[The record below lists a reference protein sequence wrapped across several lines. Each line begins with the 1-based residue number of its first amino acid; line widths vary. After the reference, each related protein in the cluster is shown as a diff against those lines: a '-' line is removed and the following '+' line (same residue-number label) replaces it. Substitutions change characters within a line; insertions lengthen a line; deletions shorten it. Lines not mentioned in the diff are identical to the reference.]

1 MVDSFDDIFEND
13 PDGLLNVKPK
23 ATAQTGDER
32 VRGKFEQVQE
42 FFREKGRAPE
52 PNQFDIS
59 EFQLYAQLK
68 GIRENDEL
76 RLAMEPLDEY
86 GLLGEPKAA
95 PESIDDIFS
104 DDQFGDLLGGE
115 DEPNLFEFKHT
126 PKDLERAEADFVAQR
141 KPVKDFSEY
150 APMFKVVQRELREE
164 KRKIIPYNQQ
174 DLQPGNYFIHNGI
187 LLFLESV
194 DDWDRLKN
202 LNPSARTRSDRE
214 EVKTRTQVIFENGT
228 QSNLLYASLN
238 KALLL
243 NGKTVT
249 QTEEDAHAL
258 FHENFG
264 GITEEDK
271 ADGLIYI
278 CQSLSKDPE
287 ISEIKDLYKIGFTRG
302 SMDWRLH
309 KAEESPTYLMAEVK
323 VIEVFE
329 CYNVNTQKLEG
340 LIHRFFDAARLRV
353 DVFDEDGVRHE
364 PREWFDVPLPVIEK
378 AIQLLLSGEIVN
390 YRFDLETRSI
400 RSK

>member
-23 ATAQTGDER
+23 AIAQTGDER

-42 FFREKGRAPE
+42 FYREKGRAPE

-68 GIRENDEL
+68 GIRENEEL
-76 RLAMEPLDEY
+76 RMAMEPLDEY
-86 GLLGEPKAA
+86 GLLGEQKAA

-104 DDQFGDLLGGE
+104 DDEFGELLGGG

-126 PKDLERAEADFVAQR
+126 PKELERAEADFVAQR

-150 APMFKVVQRELREE
+150 EPMFKKVQRELREE
-164 KRKIIPYNQQ
+164 KRKIIPFKQQ
-174 DLQPGNYFIHNGI
+174 DLQPGNYFIHNG
-187 LLFLESV
+187 LLLYLESV
-194 DDWDRLKN
+194 DTLAEKKEFSSGSRKREDG
-202 LNPSARTRSDRE
+202 RTL
-214 EVKTRTQVIFENGT
+214 TIFENGT
-228 QSNLLYASLN
+228 KSNLLYRSLY
-238 KALLL
+238 KGLLM

-249 QTEEDAHAL
+249 QTEDETHAL

-264 GITEEDK
+264 GVGEGDQ

-278 CQSLSKDPE
+278 CQSLSNDPQICQRE
-287 ISEIKDLYKIGFTRG
+287 NLYKVGYTRG
-302 SMDWRLH
+302 SMDLRLH
-309 KAEESPTYLMAEVK
+309 KAHESPTYLMAEVK

-329 CYNVNTQKLEG
+329 CFNLNTQKFEA

-353 DVFDEDGVRHE
+353 DVFDEEGVRHE
-364 PREWFDVPLPVIEK
+364 PREWFEVPLPQIEK
-378 AIQLLLSGEIVN
+378 AIHLLLTGDIVN
-390 YRFDLETRSI
+390 YRYDLNI
-400 RSK
+400 QQIVAK

>member
-164 KRKIIPYNQQ
+164 KRKIIPFKQE
-174 DLQPGNYFIHNGI
+174 DLQPGNYFIHNGV

-194 DDWDRLKN
+194 EDWNGERAGGAVRN
-202 LNPSARTRSDRE
+202 HA
-214 EVKTRTQVIFENGT
+214 RTQVYFENGT
-228 QSNLLYASLN
+228 QSNLLYSSLY
-238 KALLL
+238 KSLIM

-278 CQSLSKDPE
+278 CQSLSTDPQ

-309 KAEESPTYLMAEVK
+309 KAEESPTYLMAKVK
-323 VIEVFE
+323 VMRVFE
-329 CYNVNTQKLEG
+329 CYNLNTQKFEA

-353 DVFDEDGVRHE
+353 DVPGEAGMRHE

-378 AIQLLLSGEIVN
+378 AIQLLLTGEIVN

-400 RSK
+400 QRK